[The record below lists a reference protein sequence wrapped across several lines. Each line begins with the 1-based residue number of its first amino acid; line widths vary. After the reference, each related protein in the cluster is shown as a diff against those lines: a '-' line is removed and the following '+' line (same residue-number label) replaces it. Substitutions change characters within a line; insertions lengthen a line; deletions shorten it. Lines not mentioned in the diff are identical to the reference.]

1 MVTMDHD
8 PVRTYGDGLALVT
21 VTRAGRPAV
30 DGLLASLPAATSRPV
45 HVVVADTA
53 SASAPAVPSGV
64 EVLRLTE
71 DVGRAAAVNRAV
83 VALDAAIGWVLVADP
98 WVRWSPG
105 AVDVLLAAA
114 ARHPRAG
121 LLGPLLRDRR
131 GLAVPSGGPLPTLLA
146 ALRGRVPTGVPAG
159 PTGWLSTGAALLRRS
174 AWDTVDG
181 LDARYLGARYPG
193 GRADPGDV
201 DLGDRLG
208 RAGWLV
214 VGVPEAEAAFAVS
227 DAHGIL
233 EPPADGLRRYV
244 QDRAHAPVRA
254 LTALAQRQRKR
265 RGRAR

>member
-1 MVTMDHD
+1 
-8 PVRTYGDGLALVT
+8 
-21 VTRAGRPAV
+21 
-30 DGLLASLPAATSRPV
+30 
-45 HVVVADTA
+45 
-53 SASAPAVPSGV
+53 
-64 EVLRLTE
+64 
-71 DVGRAAAVNRAV
+71 
-83 VALDAAIGWVLVADP
+83 
-98 WVRWSPG
+98 
-105 AVDVLLAAA
+105 VLLAVA

-131 GLAVPSGGPLPTLLA
+131 GLAVPSGGPLPTLPA
-146 ALRGRVPTGVPAG
+146 ALRGRVATGVPAG

-174 AWDTVDG
+174 AWDSVDG
-181 LDARYLGARYPG
+181 LDARYLGG
-193 GRADPGDV
+193 SGDAGDM

-227 DAHGIL
+227 DGHGIL

-244 QDRAHAPVRA
+244 QDRAGAPVRA